1 MCLPKCLLIK
11 GATVVP
17 TILVVEDDPAVREL
31 LAFILKQNNFEITEV
46 EDAESAQQKLLQK
59 HPGLIL
65 VDWMLP
71 GMSGVDFAKQIK
83 ANKATTDIPI
93 IMLTAR
99 GEEEDKVRGLE
110 CGADDYVTKP
120 FSPRELVA
128 RIRAVMRRLVPHK
141 SDEVATFGD
150 LLLDPVR
157 HQVSVAGKL
166 LQMGPTEFKLLHFF
180 MTHQERVYSRSQLLD
195 WVWGANSFV
204 EERTVDVYVRR
215 LRTALEVHSY
225 DAMIQTVRGVGY
237 RCSAEAQ

>member
-1 MCLPKCLLIK
+1 MAPN
-11 GATVVP
+11 
-17 TILVVEDDPAVREL
+17 ILVVEDDHAVREL
-31 LAFILKQNNFEITEV
+31 LTFVLRQNNFEITEV
-46 EDAESAQQKLLQK
+46 EDAETAQQEIYRN

-65 VDWMLP
+65 LDWMLP
-71 GMSGVDFAKQIK
+71 GMSGVDFAKKIK
-83 ANKATTDIPI
+83 ADKSTTDIPI

-141 SDEVATFGD
+141 SDDVVTFGD

-157 HQVSVAGKL
+157 HQVSVAGNL

-180 MTHQERVYSRSQLLD
+180 MTHQERVYSRGQLLD